1 MMYGYGAGWGWM
13 MLMQLVWIA
22 LLGVII
28 WAVVR
33 LVQRPADREYGTGA
47 RRETPQEILDR
58 RYASGEID
66 TDTYTQA
73 RAHLAGRQPSAP

>member
-1 MMYGYGAGWGWM
+1 MAFMPVVWAVLIG
-13 MLMQLVWIA
+13 LLV
-22 LLGVII
+22 

-33 LVQRPADREYGTGA
+33 LTHTPPGRDQSGE

-66 TDTYTQA
+66 TETYTEA
-73 RAHLAGRQPSAP
+73 RKHLAH